1 MIEQI
6 NNFIQKRFS
15 KDCDWINGNCLWFA
29 YILKKRFEKLNIYYL
44 PIEGHFVVGYLSS
57 FFDWTGEIKLKETP
71 ILFDEIKEIDP
82 LWYNRLLSD
91 CLY

>member
-1 MIEQI
+1 M
-6 NNFIQKRFS
+6 
-15 KDCDWINGNCLWFA
+15 A
-29 YILKKRFEKLNIYYL
+29 
-44 PIEGHFVVGYLSS
+44 GYLGS